1 MLQTYDGFLVVTEG
15 LGQAVG
21 DLLGGDDD
29 IVHLSLGSLLHHGGV
44 TGLRP
49 VSPGCVLLLRGV
61 EIHGRGGTACREQI
75 HLIYIL
81 VQCRITFSD
90 TDG

>member
-29 IVHLSLGSLLHHGGV
+29 IVHLSLGRLLHHGGV

-49 VSPGCVLLLRGV
+49 VSPGGVLLLRGV

-75 HLIYIL
+75 HLIYTGPMSHYI
-81 VQCRITFSD
+81 Q
-90 TDG
+90 